1 MHTRSSDAE
10 DCIQAER
17 SQDQQGGFGK
27 ELELVGSR
35 VESDAGRG
43 QRPVHQTTAWK
54 ASVAKGKKPVARL
67 RTPWPDVGQQNG
79 RQRQHASPRSDEEGG
94 GQAKGRWTRGRAASL
109 LARAMNQTGS

>member
-54 ASVAKGKKPVARL
+54 ASFAMGKKP
-67 RTPWPDVGQQNG
+67 T
-79 RQRQHASPRSDEEGG
+79 SPRSTPSY
-94 GQAKGRWTRGRAASL
+94 ALAGRLSAEWAPTPTCIPTER
-109 LARAMNQTGS
+109 

>member
-1 MHTRSSDAE
+1 MHARSSDAE

-54 ASVAKGKKPVARL
+54 ASLAMGKKP
-67 RTPWPDVGQQNG
+67 T
-79 RQRQHASPRSDEEGG
+79 SPRS
-94 GQAKGRWTRGRAASL
+94 TPS
-109 LARAMNQTGS
+109 TP